1 MINPVNFTVNKNIN
15 KILDEGDSSEIQT
28 LGESL
33 VNVSWSESGNYH
45 ICSYGWNSNIAGFD
59 SVHEDAML
67 SMKYSIDKF
76 YS

>member
-15 KILDEGDSSEIQT
+15 KILEEGDSSEIQT

-45 ICSYGWNSNIAGFD
+45 TCSYEWNSNIAGFD